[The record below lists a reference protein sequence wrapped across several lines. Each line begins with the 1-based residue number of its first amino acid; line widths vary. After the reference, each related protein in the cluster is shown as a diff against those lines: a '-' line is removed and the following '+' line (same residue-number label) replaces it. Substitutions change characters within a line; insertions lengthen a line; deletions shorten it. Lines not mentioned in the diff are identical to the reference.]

1 MLTKRITAPTALAV
15 SLADAKV
22 ALRVNGSALDSIV
35 DAWVRAITEHAE
47 HLTGRSVMQQTW
59 QALCESFDDLGRL
72 PRLPIVSVSS
82 VRYYDTTNTLQTL
95 DPSNYSLYTT
105 EYFATIRTFG
115 EFPETFERDD
125 AVIVEYVAGYG
136 TSDTATPSAMKAYI
150 LAKLVEVFD
159 SSNPPAVKNSFVD
172 GILARLKVSE
182 L

>member
-1 MLTKRITAPTALAV
+1 MLSKRITAPTALAV

-22 ALRVNGSALDSIV
+22 ALRLNGSALDSIV

-47 HLTGRSVMQQTW
+47 HLTGRAIMQQTW
-59 QALCESFDDLGRL
+59 QALCESFDDLGRI
-72 PRLPIVSVSS
+72 PRLPLVSISS
-82 VRYYDTTNTLQTL
+82 VKYYDLTNTLQTL

-105 EYFATIRTFG
+105 EHFATIRTFG
-115 EFPETFERDD
+115 AFPDTYERAD

-136 TSDTATPSAMKAYI
+136 TSDTATPSSIKAYI

-159 SSNPPAVKNSFVD
+159 PSNPPAVKNSFAD
-172 GILARLKVSE
+172 MILSRFKVPQ